1 MKKLLFI
8 LALISLPFGILA
20 AEKYPYPNKVEH
32 AVRKLTVGGFYGAVD
47 ASVSV
52 NLIDSGGVDAD
63 SIEGV
68 PFDIEDAT
76 LNPTDSSGGRLIG
89 NWSLTSNSLP
99 VNLSISA
106 DDLTQI
112 VVNDDEREPITE
124 VSIPYILRFSFSYPV
139 YDTNG
144 KWTHNEIGSFYV
156 CSSGV
161 DSVKLESSDIP
172 TGADSDGIY
181 RFEENPLTPQKL
193 TINQS
198 DLRILIPS
206 YARSYQ
212 NYSPGTYNATVTLT
226 MEVIG

>member
-20 AEKYPYPNKVEH
+20 AEKYPHPNKVEH

-52 NLIDSGGVDAD
+52 NLIDSGGAD
-63 SIEGV
+63 SGSIEGV
-68 PFDIEDAT
+68 PFNIEDDT

-89 NWSLTSNSLP
+89 NWSMTSNSLP
-99 VNLSISA
+99 VNLSVTA
-106 DDLTQI
+106 DDLTLI
-112 VVNDDEREPITE
+112 INDDAGQTTTGK
-124 VSIPYILRFSFSYPV
+124 IPYILRFSFSYPI

-144 KWTHNEIGSFYV
+144 NWSYNEIGSFYV
-156 CSSGV
+156 CSSSC
-161 DSVKLESSDIP
+161 DSEKVKSDIP
-172 TGADSDGIY
+172 TDADSDGRF
-181 RFEENPLTPQKL
+181 RFEENSLTPQKL

-198 DLRILIPS
+198 ELRILIPE
-206 YARSYQ
+206 YART
-212 NYSPGTYNATVTLT
+212 YSDYPRGIYNATVTLT

>member
-1 MKKLLFI
+1 MKKFLSL
-8 LALISLPFGILA
+8 LALVSLPLA
-20 AEKYPYPNKVEH
+20 IISALVPKPATVEH
-32 AVRKLTVGGFYGAVD
+32 AVRMLTIGGFYGAVD

-52 NLIDSGGVDAD
+52 NLIDSGGAD
-63 SIEGV
+63 SGSIEGV
-68 PFDIEDAT
+68 PFNIEDDT
-76 LNPTDSSGGRLIG
+76 VNPTDSSGGRLIG

-99 VNLSISA
+99 VNLSVTA
-106 DDLTQI
+106 DDLTLI
-112 VVNDDEREPITE
+112 INDDAGQTTTGI
-124 VSIPYILRFSFSYPV
+124 IPYILRFSFSYPI

-144 KWTHNEIGSFYV
+144 NWSYNEIGSFYV
-156 CSSGV
+156 CSS
-161 DSVKLESSDIP
+161 SVVSVELKSSDIP
-172 TGADSDGIY
+172 TGADSDGSY

-206 YARSYQ
+206 YARLYQ